1 MNYLKNEEEA
11 RDAVLEIFGNLPEW
25 LEKYEIRNLANWL
38 HTIIKNHCL
47 KHPGKYP
54 SGRHYSLQELPLS
67 DYADEADEEIN
78 PVEIQK
84 LDNALTRLNDPR
96 RICIE
101 MFYFEENFTGRS
113 AQNGIYHG
121 RRKKSYSEWKK
132 KPQNNVVEVKEASK
146 NTIWKKESGHL
157 GRNELPGCAEGKIT
171 GNNLHRIEKHLLD
184 CELCSDALD
193 GMEKMGSGMRL
204 ARLLHEM
211 HKSPVSSRHR
221 RGKIFLLQPILA
233 LILILIIIL
242 ISVLL
247 YLKSAF

>member
-1 MNYLKNEEEA
+1 M
-11 RDAVLEIFGNLPEW
+11 
-25 LEKYEIRNLANWL
+25 
-38 HTIIKNHCL
+38 
-47 KHPGKYP
+47 
-54 SGRHYSLQELPLS
+54 
-67 DYADEADEEIN
+67 
-78 PVEIQK
+78 
-84 LDNALTRLNDPR
+84 
-96 RICIE
+96 
-101 MFYFEENFTGRS
+101 
-113 AQNGIYHG
+113 
-121 RRKKSYSEWKK
+121 
-132 KPQNNVVEVKEASK
+132 KEASK

-157 GRNELPGCAEGKIT
+157 SRSELTGYAEGKIT
-171 GNNLHRIEKHLLD
+171 GKSMHRIEKHPLD

-221 RGKIFLLQPILA
+221 REKIFLLQPILA